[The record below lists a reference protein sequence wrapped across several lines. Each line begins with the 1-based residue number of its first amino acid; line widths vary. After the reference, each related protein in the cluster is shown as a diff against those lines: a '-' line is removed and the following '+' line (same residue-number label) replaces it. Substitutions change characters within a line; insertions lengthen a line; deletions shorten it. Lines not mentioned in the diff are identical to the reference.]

1 MRSDLI
7 HTIETCTIEAAEIIH
22 ELVEEG
28 VVEPKVLDLL
38 IQIENATN
46 LLIDEHNKEV
56 VFITKKSPMNN
67 KTEIRN
73 CIEHFKSRDIYAYE
87 DDGSVYVDVGQGI
100 HVHISSAEVSFRA
113 DEYQNETSEC

>member
-7 HTIETCTIEAAEIIH
+7 HIIETCTIEASEIIH

-28 VVEPKVLDLL
+28 IVEPKVLELL
-38 IQIENATN
+38 NKIENATN

-56 VFITKKSPMNN
+56 AFITRKTPMNN
-67 KTEIRN
+67 ESEIRD

-87 DDGSVYVDVGQGI
+87 DDGSVYVDVGQEI
-100 HVHISSAEVSFRA
+100 HVQISSSEVSFRA
-113 DEYQNETSEC
+113 DEYRNETSKC